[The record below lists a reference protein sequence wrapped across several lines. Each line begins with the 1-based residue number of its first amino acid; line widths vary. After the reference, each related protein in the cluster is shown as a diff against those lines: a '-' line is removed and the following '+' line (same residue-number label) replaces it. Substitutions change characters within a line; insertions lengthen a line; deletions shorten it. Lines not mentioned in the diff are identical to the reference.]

1 LWTPPKY
8 SELATNWRTAPR
20 TDPQD
25 LLRKSEW
32 RIPPYSSLLETKKV
46 DDPKTVANRVAEIF
60 SQNLHVEVPSHDSD
74 LFTAGILDSL
84 QLVELL
90 FQLEEQ
96 FGIQISLGDIDLE
109 NFRSI
114 DCIAL
119 LLVHQNGNGAE
130 D

>member
-1 LWTPPKY
+1 V
-8 SELATNWRTAPR
+8 A
-20 TDPQD
+20 DP
-25 LLRKSEW
+25 E
-32 RIPPYSSLLETKKV
+32 
-46 DDPKTVANRVAEIF
+46 TVANEVAEIF
-60 SQNLHVEVPSHDSD
+60 SQNLHLEVPSHDFD

-96 FGIQISLGDIDLE
+96 FGIQISLGEIDLE

-119 LLVHQNGNGAE
+119 LVVRQDCNGAQ